1 MIIRNLSK
9 EVNTMAYPRKKA
21 ENLDEVVGI
30 KKKFVRYDEGA
41 QLFSMGIH
49 TFEKIAK
56 DAGAVYR
63 VNKLV
68 LINVEIV
75 EEYMETFREESEY
88 ID

>member
-1 MIIRNLSK
+1 MIIRNLSR

-56 DAGAVYR
+56 DAGAIYR

-68 LINVEIV
+68 LVNVEICQNPG
-75 EEYMETFREESEY
+75 MMHLKR
-88 ID
+88 